1 MVEGGGRVFWAVQGV
16 LVGGLALLAGLT
28 LQREVAMHKLH
39 REVGELKGLLVAFSG
54 REITFDEET
63 ERARRQ
69 IDLASRP
76 EMLDYSYSGS
86 LPPSNL
92 NLNNL
97 TVYWKLA
104 GSEQSRSRNVLSR
117 QRSGRG
123 TEQEDSW
130 LARAGLRRHH
140 TVSAAWDGEG
150 AGSPGREEQESWNSL
165 FEGRSG
171 PGESRGTG
179 QRLDVAEVFQN
190 ERRTSQSNHRASRVS
205 STGLASAGHGFLAEV
220 RPSDAQISRAPTY
233 PSSSTSP
240 PVTRPAST
248 SPPVA
253 IPAPTYKRPQLKSLG
268 TPSEPT
274 GPSTAIQLEAGDPTE
289 LRHDGR
295 HTHWKLARWARRL
308 GAASSFPLSPGGEVG
323 VPSPGLY
330 LVYAQV
336 SYLDKSRQVGFSIE
350 VNDRPK
356 LVCSERRGAGME
368 ISCYTG
374 GLLYLEQGDRVSL
387 LDSSPSSKVDNSR
400 GNTFMGI
407 VKLTGDWI

>member
-16 LVGGLALLAGLT
+16 LVGGLALLAGIT
-28 LQREVAMHKLH
+28 LQRELSMHKLH

-54 REITFDEET
+54 REITFDEKAA
-63 ERARRQ
+63 ERERRQ

-86 LPPSNL
+86 LPPTNL

-104 GSEQSRSRNVLSR
+104 GSEQSRSRNGLS
-117 QRSGRG
+117 
-123 TEQEDSW
+123 
-130 LARAGLRRHH
+130 RHH

-150 AGSPGREEQESWNSL
+150 AGSPGREEEESWNSL

-171 PGESRGTG
+171 PGESRGAG

-190 ERRTSQSNHRASRVS
+190 ERRTSQSNHRASRAS

-220 RPSDAQISRAPTY
+220 RPSDARISRAPTY
-233 PSSSTSP
+233 PPSSTSP
-240 PVTRPAST
+240 PVMRPAST
-248 SPPVA
+248 SPPVTR
-253 IPAPTYKRPQLKSLG
+253 PAPTYKRPQLKSLG

-330 LVYAQV
+330 LVFAQV
-336 SYLDKSRQVGFSIE
+336 SHLDKSKQVGFSIE

-356 LVCSERRGAGME
+356 VVCSERRGAGME

>member
-28 LQREVAMHKLH
+28 LQREVAIHKLH
-39 REVGELKGLLVAFSG
+39 TEVGELKGLLVAFSG
-54 REITFDEET
+54 GKISSDEKAERE
-63 ERARRQ
+63 RRQ

-104 GSEQSRSRNVLSR
+104 GSEQSRSRNGLS
-117 QRSGRG
+117 
-123 TEQEDSW
+123 
-130 LARAGLRRHH
+130 RHH
-140 TVSAAWDGEG
+140 TVSAAWDGDG
-150 AGSPGREEQESWNSL
+150 AGRPGREEQESWNSL

-179 QRLDVAEVFQN
+179 QRLDVAEAFQS

-205 STGLASAGHGFLAEV
+205 STGLASDGHGFLAEV
-220 RPSDAQISRAPTY
+220 RPSDARISRAPT
-233 PSSSTSP
+233 SP
-240 PVTRPAST
+240 PVTQ
-248 SPPVA
+248 PPVTR
-253 IPAPTYKRPQLKSLG
+253 PAPTYKRPQLKSLG

-330 LVYAQV
+330 MVFAQV
-336 SYLDKSRQVGFSIE
+336 SYLEKARQVGFTIE

-356 LVCSERRGAGME
+356 VECSERRGAGMQ

-374 GLLYLEQGDRVSL
+374 GLLYLEQGDKVSL
-387 LDSSPSSKVDNSR
+387 KDSSPASKVDSGHGR
-400 GNTFMGI
+400 TFFGI

>member
-16 LVGGLALLAGLT
+16 LVGGLALLAGFT
-28 LQREVAMHKLH
+28 LQREVAIHKLH
-39 REVGELKGLLVAFSG
+39 TEVGELKGLLVAFSG
-54 REITFDEET
+54 REIASDEKA
-63 ERARRQ
+63 ERERRQ

-104 GSEQSRSRNVLSR
+104 GSEQSRSRNGLSR
-117 QRSGRG
+117 N
-123 TEQEDSW
+123 
-130 LARAGLRRHH
+130 H

-150 AGSPGREEQESWNSL
+150 AGRPGREEQESWNSL

-171 PGESRGTG
+171 PGESRGAG
-179 QRLDVAEVFQN
+179 QRLDVAEVFQS
-190 ERRTSQSNHRASRVS
+190 ERRTSPSNHRASRVS

-220 RPSDAQISRAPTY
+220 RPSDARISRAPTN
-233 PSSSTSP
+233 PPSSTSP
-240 PVTRPAST
+240 PVTR
-248 SPPVA
+248 
-253 IPAPTYKRPQLKSLG
+253 PAPTYKRPQLKSLG

-330 LVYAQV
+330 LVFAQV
-336 SYLDKSRQVGFSIE
+336 SYLEKARQVGFTIE

-356 LVCSERRGAGME
+356 VECSERRGAGMQ

-374 GLLYLEQGDRVSL
+374 GLLYLEQGDKVSL
-387 LDSSPSSKVDNSR
+387 KDSSPASKVDSGLGR
-400 GNTFMGI
+400 TFMGI

>member
-1 MVEGGGRVFWAVQGV
+1 
-16 LVGGLALLAGLT
+16 
-28 LQREVAMHKLH
+28 MHKLH
-39 REVGELKGLLVAFSG
+39 AEVGELKGLLIAFSG
-54 REITFDEET
+54 SEITLDEKES

-86 LPPSNL
+86 LPPTNL

-104 GSEQSRSRNVLSR
+104 GSEQSRSRNGLSR
-117 QRSGRG
+117 QRAGRG

-150 AGSPGREEQESWNSL
+150 AGRPGREEQESWNSL

-171 PGESRGTG
+171 PGESRGAG
-179 QRLDVAEVFQN
+179 QRLDVAEVFQS
-190 ERRTSQSNHRASRVS
+190 ERRTRPSNHRASRVS

-220 RPSDAQISRAPTY
+220 RPSDARISRAPTN
-233 PSSSTSP
+233 PPTSPRP
-240 PVTRPAST
+240 PVTQ
-248 SPPVA
+248 
-253 IPAPTYKRPQLKSLG
+253 PAPTYKRPQLKSLG

-330 LVYAQV
+330 LVFAQV
-336 SYLDKSRQVGFSIE
+336 SYLEKARQVGFSIE

-356 LVCSERRGAGME
+356 VVCSERRGAGMQ

-374 GLLYLEQGDRVSL
+374 GLLYLEQGDKVSL
-387 LDSSPSSKVDNSR
+387 KDSSPASKVDSGFGR
-400 GNTFMGI
+400 TFMGI

>member
-16 LVGGLALLAGLT
+16 LVGGLALLAGFT
-28 LQREVAMHKLH
+28 LQREVAIHKLH
-39 REVGELKGLLVAFSG
+39 TEVGELKGLLVAFSG
-54 REITFDEET
+54 REIASDEKA
-63 ERARRQ
+63 ERERRQ

-76 EMLDYSYSGS
+76 ETLDYSYSGS

-104 GSEQSRSRNVLSR
+104 GSEQSRNRNGLS
-117 QRSGRG
+117 
-123 TEQEDSW
+123 
-130 LARAGLRRHH
+130 RHH

-150 AGSPGREEQESWNSL
+150 AGRPGREEQESWNSL

-171 PGESRGTG
+171 PGESRGAG
-179 QRLDVAEVFQN
+179 QRLDVAEAFQS

-205 STGLASAGHGFLAEV
+205 STGLASDGHGFLAEV
-220 RPSDAQISRAPTY
+220 RPSDARISRAPT
-233 PSSSTSP
+233 SP
-240 PVTRPAST
+240 PVTQ
-248 SPPVA
+248 PPVTR
-253 IPAPTYKRPQLKSLG
+253 PAPTYKRPQLKSLG

-274 GPSTAIQLEAGDPTE
+274 GPSTAIQLEAGDPTG

-330 LVYAQV
+330 MVFAQV
-336 SYLDKSRQVGFSIE
+336 S
-350 VNDRPK
+350 N
-356 LVCSERRGAGME
+356 
-368 ISCYTG
+368 
-374 GLLYLEQGDRVSL
+374 
-387 LDSSPSSKVDNSR
+387 
-400 GNTFMGI
+400 
-407 VKLTGDWI
+407 

>member
-16 LVGGLALLAGLT
+16 LVGGLALLAGIT
-28 LQREVAMHKLH
+28 LQRELSMHKLH

-54 REITFDEET
+54 REITFDEKAA
-63 ERARRQ
+63 ERERRQ

-104 GSEQSRSRNVLSR
+104 GSEQSRSRNGLS
-117 QRSGRG
+117 
-123 TEQEDSW
+123 
-130 LARAGLRRHH
+130 RHH
-140 TVSAAWDGEG
+140 TVSAAWDGDG

-220 RPSDAQISRAPTY
+220 RPSDARISRAPTNP
-233 PSSSTSP
+233 PSTTSP
-240 PVTRPAST
+240 PVTS
-248 SPPVA
+248 
-253 IPAPTYKRPQLKSLG
+253 PAPTYKRPQLKSLG

-308 GAASSFPLSPGGEVG
+308 GAASSFPLSP
-323 VPSPGLY
+323 
-330 LVYAQV
+330 
-336 SYLDKSRQVGFSIE
+336 
-350 VNDRPK
+350 
-356 LVCSERRGAGME
+356 
-368 ISCYTG
+368 
-374 GLLYLEQGDRVSL
+374 
-387 LDSSPSSKVDNSR
+387 
-400 GNTFMGI
+400 
-407 VKLTGDWI
+407 

>member
-1 MVEGGGRVFWAVQGV
+1 
-16 LVGGLALLAGLT
+16 
-28 LQREVAMHKLH
+28 MHKLH
-39 REVGELKGLLVAFSG
+39 REVRELKGLLIAVSG
-54 REITFDEET
+54 HEISFDEKE
-63 ERARRQ
+63 ERERRQ

-86 LPPSNL
+86 LPTTNL

-104 GSEQSRSRNVLSR
+104 GSEQSRSRNGLSR
-117 QRSGRG
+117 
-123 TEQEDSW
+123 
-130 LARAGLRRHH
+130 HH
-140 TVSAAWDGEG
+140 SVSAAWDGEG

-171 PGESRGTG
+171 PGETRGAG
-179 QRLDVAEVFQN
+179 QRLHVAEVFQN
-190 ERRTSQSNHRASRVS
+190 ERRTSQSNHRTSRVS

-220 RPSDAQISRAPTY
+220 RPSDARISRAPTH
-233 PSSSTSP
+233 PPTTTSP
-240 PVTRPAST
+240 PVTRAARS
-248 SPPVA
+248 S
-253 IPAPTYKRPQLKSLG
+253 PAPTYKRPQLKSLG

-295 HTHWKLARWARRL
+295 HPHWKLARWARRL
-308 GAASSFPLSPGGEVG
+308 GASSSFPLSPGGGVG
-323 VPSPGLY
+323 VPSPCLY
-330 LVYAQV
+330 LVFAQV
-336 SYLDKSRQVGFSIE
+336 SYLEKARQVGFSIE

-356 LVCSERRGAGME
+356 VECSERRGAGMQ

-374 GLLYLEQGDRVSL
+374 GLLYLEQGDKVSL
-387 LDSSPSSKVDNSR
+387 KDSSSASKIDSGLGR
-400 GNTFMGI
+400 TFMGI

>member
-16 LVGGLALLAGLT
+16 LVGGLALLAGFT
-28 LQREVAMHKLH
+28 LQREVAIHKLH
-39 REVGELKGLLVAFSG
+39 TEVGELKGLLVALSG
-54 REITFDEET
+54 REISSDEKA
-63 ERARRQ
+63 ERERRQ

-86 LPPSNL
+86 LPSSNL

-104 GSEQSRSRNVLSR
+104 GSEQSRNRNGLS
-117 QRSGRG
+117 
-123 TEQEDSW
+123 
-130 LARAGLRRHH
+130 RHH

-150 AGSPGREEQESWNSL
+150 AGRPGREEQESWNSL

-220 RPSDAQISRAPTY
+220 RPSDARISRAPTY

-248 SPPVA
+248 R
-253 IPAPTYKRPQLKSLG
+253 PAPTYKRPQLKSLG

-308 GAASSFPLSPGGEVG
+308 GAASSFPLSPGGVQREEG
-323 VPSPGLY
+323 GGHADLLLHRRPSLPRAGGQGQPQGQQPGKQGRPRPSTPIL
-330 LVYAQV
+330 
-336 SYLDKSRQVGFSIE
+336 RQARST
-350 VNDRPK
+350 P
-356 LVCSERRGAGME
+356 
-368 ISCYTG
+368 
-374 GLLYLEQGDRVSL
+374 
-387 LDSSPSSKVDNSR
+387 
-400 GNTFMGI
+400 
-407 VKLTGDWI
+407 